1 MVLSE
6 KDVLILKLALERKLL
21 NAKQYALVRERLAP
35 GARVSQLLREAGIV
49 GKDVGILVDV
59 ATPIGADTKAAI
71 PARCDVEN
79 VLVAQ
84 ALSKAG
90 LVSEQDLESARQ
102 VVARAASEEGTFY
115 GLAEILVE
123 EGRLD
128 LLQAVSLRKSAT
140 ALVATCHE
148 CYRHYLLRSRPKS
161 YCPTC
166 GAKIRAGQGLSA
178 VDAWREG
185 QEPRRGSGRVHT
197 RRTARPGRELDPALP
212 DAALQGDPT
221 ASASAWDLPPHDPNN
236 PSESIFEADVQASLV
251 LAEEQLAD
259 SVQEAVARFG
269 NYDIVGEIDRGATG
283 IVYRARRVGEEQIL
297 ALKVLIAGAKANEK
311 QIARFQ
317 REGLIGK
324 RLDHAGIA
332 RVFDQGV
339 QTGYHYIA
347 MEFVLGQTLEEL
359 APLAPERAAKLVA
372 EVADAVDYL
381 HGQGVI
387 HRDLEPENV
396 IVQEGDRPKLID
408 FGLAK
413 DSGGSGSSSSAKL
426 TQTATSLGTPA
437 YMSPE
442 QVRGE
447 NDAVGPATDVYA
459 LGGVL
464 YTLLTGEVPFVGDN
478 FMDLFRQIV
487 QEPVRRPRKLNAE
500 IPADLERI
508 ALQCLAKRAENRY
521 STAAELA
528 ADLRRFLAGEAVEA
542 VPPRLVDDDEEDDE
556 EAPAGD
562 DGLHLVILGV
572 LGLIAVL
579 IVLVLIA
586 VLFKR

>member
-1 MVLSE
+1 MLRLEDERTQLNVRPDPGWSRARMVE
-6 KDVLILKLALERKLL
+6 WI
-21 NAKQYALVRERLAP
+21 
-35 GARVSQLLREAGIV
+35 VS
-49 GKDVGILVDV
+49 
-59 ATPIGADTKAAI
+59 
-71 PARCDVEN
+71 
-79 VLVAQ
+79 
-84 ALSKAG
+84 
-90 LVSEQDLESARQ
+90 
-102 VVARAASEEGTFY
+102 
-115 GLAEILVE
+115 
-123 EGRLD
+123 
-128 LLQAVSLRKSAT
+128 
-140 ALVATCHE
+140 
-148 CYRHYLLRSRPKS
+148 
-161 YCPTC
+161 
-166 GAKIRAGQGLSA
+166 
-178 VDAWREG
+178 
-185 QEPRRGSGRVHT
+185 
-197 RRTARPGRELDPALP
+197 
-212 DAALQGDPT
+212 
-221 ASASAWDLPPHDPNN
+221 
-236 PSESIFEADVQASLV
+236 
-251 LAEEQLAD
+251 QLAD

-387 HRDLEPENV
+387 HRDLKPENV